1 MTLYLE
7 KDVKFTCSSAHQEGC
22 SLWVTV
28 NDKGVS
34 EIGCKVVTLDVLLC
48 GS

>member
-1 MTLYLE
+1 MALHLE
-7 KDVKFTCSSAHQEGC
+7 KDVKFVCSSTHQEGC
-22 SLWVTV
+22 SLWVIV

-34 EIGCKVVTLDVLLC
+34 EIGCKVVTPDALLC